1 MSTAMYCG
9 IAGTKAYQTGMDVIG
24 NNISNVNTYGFKASR
39 VMYRDLFYQTLQGS
53 ADANT
58 SAHLGG
64 SNASQIGYGAA
75 ASTVDVLNTRSGRAP
90 TGSNTDCYIDGEG
103 YFVVQDGESGKLYT
117 RVGSFNFDP
126 AGNLVDGNKRLVLG
140 AIEDGTDTAATVS
153 DTAPVPIKITSP
165 QNYTSITIG
174 SDGRITGV
182 DKDGKVKHLGS
193 IAMANIPNPS
203 GLTQAG
209 GSYYKAISNVET
221 DTNKIKY
228 YSAGSNGTGS
238 LVTSALETSNTDL
251 ANELTQMIINER
263 GFQANTKIITVSD
276 EMLETLVNMKR

>member
-53 ADANT
+53 ANA
-58 SAHLGG
+58 SGKLGG
-64 SNASQIGYGAA
+64 TNPAQVGYGAA

-103 YFVVQDGESGKLYT
+103 YFVVQGGDGGKLYT
-117 RVGSFNFDP
+117 RVGSLQFDGG
-126 AGNLVDGNKRLVLG
+126 GNLVDGNKRIVLG
-140 AIEDGTDTAATVS
+140 ATPDKDGVIKDTDLKAITATDYAT
-153 DTAPVPIKITSP
+153 AK
-165 QNYTSITIG
+165 YTNISIG
-174 SDGRITGV
+174 SDGTVTAQANAGT
-182 DKDGKVKHLGS
+182 DAGKIVTLGQV
-193 IAMANIPNPS
+193 ALANIQNPS
-203 GLTQAG
+203 GLTQKG
-209 GSYYKAISNVET
+209 GSYYSADNNCGTINYS
-221 DTNKIKY
+221 
-228 YSAGSNGTGS
+228 SAGSNGTGE

-276 EMLETLVNMKR
+276 EMMETLVNMKR